1 MHVRKQR
8 GRNNVNS
15 RNLCIDFPP
24 FSAYDPN
31 LPCQCN
37 DECGDYGNCCEDYE
51 DLCVN
56 GGGGSSDSSCVDRC
70 VDEGEGLQ

>member
-1 MHVRKQR
+1 M
-8 GRNNVNS
+8 
-15 RNLCIDFPP
+15 
-24 FSAYDPN
+24 SAYDPN

-56 GGGGSSDSSCVDRC
+56 GGGGGSDSSCVDRC
-70 VDEGEGLQ
+70 VDTGEAG